1 MWDGS
6 GGKAGDERL
15 VWGDSVMA
23 NHGSDR
29 SFPSK
34 DRIARRCV
42 KHLRHGAIAIL
53 ASMPGVAAAGSP
65 DGQSAPVAAVSEQ
78 PTEALHFSANAT
90 LLSDYRFRG
99 TSYSSGEP
107 VAQVSLVGAHES
119 GLFAGVFASGLGN
132 DPIYGTVEVDL
143 FAGYAQPVAP
153 DITAEVSLYYYLY
166 PDANPAVPET
176 NSFETTVQLIG
187 DFGAF
192 TPKLGASYAWE
203 QAALGG
209 RDNLYLFGDL
219 VWQVPNT
226 ALDARVHAGYTD
238 GAYSIAADGSVVDWS
253 VGMGF
258 RPIPDIRLGLDYSS
272 IGGPRVKDY
281 TDDAVVASLSVDF

>member
-1 MWDGS
+1 MRGDG
-6 GGKAGDERL
+6 G
-15 VWGDSVMA
+15 SVMA
-23 NHGSDR
+23 NRGSKR
-29 SFPSK
+29 GVPPTELIGIG
-34 DRIARRCV
+34 RMNRLLCA
-42 KHLRHGAIAIL
+42 AMTIL

-65 DGQSAPVAAVSEQ
+65 EERDGSVAAVSEG
-78 PTEALHFSANAT
+78 PSDPLHFSANAT

-107 VAQVSLVGAHES
+107 VMQASLVGAHES

-132 DPIYGTVEVDL
+132 DPIYGTTEVDL
-143 FAGYAQPVAP
+143 FAGYARPVAP

-209 RDNLYLFGDL
+209 RDNLYLFADL

-226 ALDARVHAGYTD
+226 ALDARVHGGYTD
-238 GAYSIAADGSVVDWS
+238 GAYSLAADGGVVDWS

-258 RPIPDIRLGLDYSS
+258 RPLPDIRLGLDYSS